1 MKVTVCYVSVES
13 FDTEVED
20 YFEEL
25 KGQGTDNTDLSEEL
39 YQEIVDLARYEGI
52 SADDIVE
59 ILDSNT
65 GETFWEN

>member
-13 FDTEVED
+13 FDTEVSD

-25 KGQGTDNTDLSEEL
+25 KGQGTDNTELSEDL
-39 YQEIVDLARYEGI
+39 YQEVITAARYDGI

-59 ILDSNT
+59 ISDADT